1 MRAIEE
7 NKEGPLFRFCGV
19 FSEASLSGQ
28 RRLLAA
34 RLEALQISPQQ
45 RAHALAI
52 FVELAQNIIWHGA
65 GSPAS
70 ERPGEG
76 PGEAL
81 DESQNDSAPKSA
93 PESAP
98 DSGSDSASDSHG
110 EPDDD
115 KGGPC
120 RAVMRI
126 SLRGN
131 RLDYFAGNYL
141 AAPAAD
147 RFRQHMARFDQRDKT
162 GWRALW
168 QGQLQKPRQAG
179 QKGAGLGLMELARRS
194 GTLPE
199 WRLMSAA
206 DGRLQLFVTA
216 RLQVK
221 RKGRHA

>member
-1 MRAIEE
+1 MRATEE
-7 NKEGPLFRFCGV
+7 NKEAPLFRFCGV

-70 ERPGEG
+70 EGPGEG
-76 PGEAL
+76 PGEVL
-81 DESQNDSAPKSA
+81 DDSQN
-93 PESAP
+93 
-98 DSGSDSASDSHG
+98 GSPLDSASDSHD

-115 KGGPC
+115 RGGRC
-120 RAVMRI
+120 RAVLRI

-168 QGQLQKPRQAG
+168 RGQLQKPRQAG

-194 GTLPE
+194 GALPE

-216 RLQVK
+216 HLQVK